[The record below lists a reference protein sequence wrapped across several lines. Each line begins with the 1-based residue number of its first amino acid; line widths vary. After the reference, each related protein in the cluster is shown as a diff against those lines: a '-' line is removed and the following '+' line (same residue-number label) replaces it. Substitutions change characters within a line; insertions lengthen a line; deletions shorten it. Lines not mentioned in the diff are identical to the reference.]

1 MSTLRQWNTVLVPYP
16 TDTNPHY
23 LVLISPDHLASNT
36 DFQNLNGLV
45 CSTIRPPDRPVRPHE
60 VFLDSADGFD
70 HKTACRCHL
79 IIEFA
84 REDILNVHGHI
95 TLARQNAIKR
105 KLREIFG
112 L

>member
-1 MSTLRQWNTVLVPYP
+1 
-16 TDTNPHY
+16 
-23 LVLISPDHLASNT
+23 
-36 DFQNLNGLV
+36 
-45 CSTIRPPDRPVRPHE
+45 
-60 VFLDSADGFD
+60 
-70 HKTACRCHL
+70 L